1 MEVRKVE
8 TKMCDD
14 LILNVHY
21 AHRKPSIS
29 FAYGLFENNELIGC
43 CTYGTPASSSLLKG
57 VCGVEYKGI
66 VKELN
71 RLVLKYN
78 RKNEAS
84 FLISQSLKLLPK
96 PLIIVSYADTEQGH
110 NGIVYQASSF
120 LYTGLSAKR
129 TDWKIKGMEHLHGA
143 TIADMSRGK
152 ENRAKYMREKFG
164 EDFYLKER
172 SRKHRYIKF
181 LGSKVE
187 RKKMLKAL
195 NYQIQE
201 YPK

>member
-57 VCGVEYKGI
+57 VCGVEYI
-66 VKELN
+66 
-71 RLVLKYN
+71 
-78 RKNEAS
+78 
-84 FLISQSLKLLPK
+84 
-96 PLIIVSYADTEQGH
+96 
-110 NGIVYQASSF
+110 
-120 LYTGLSAKR
+120 
-129 TDWKIKGMEHLHGA
+129 
-143 TIADMSRGK
+143 
-152 ENRAKYMREKFG
+152 G

-187 RKKMLKAL
+187 RKKCLKH
-195 NYQIQE
+195 
-201 YPK
+201 